1 MKAEG
6 KIEVFSFYR
15 PFEGKGDSI
24 APFKAT
30 AQYLQRFK
38 LNPVEGSGEMVLVSR
53 LIDGELYEPKPEK
66 GGGQAEEGK
75 SQTDP
80 EAGKRPD
87 ELDASNDD

>member
-1 MKAEG
+1 MAAEE

-38 LNPVEGSGEMVLVSR
+38 LKPVEATGEMVLVSR
-53 LIDGELYEPKPEK
+53 LIDGELFEPKPEK

-75 SQTDP
+75 SQTNP
-80 EAGKRPD
+80 KAGKRPD